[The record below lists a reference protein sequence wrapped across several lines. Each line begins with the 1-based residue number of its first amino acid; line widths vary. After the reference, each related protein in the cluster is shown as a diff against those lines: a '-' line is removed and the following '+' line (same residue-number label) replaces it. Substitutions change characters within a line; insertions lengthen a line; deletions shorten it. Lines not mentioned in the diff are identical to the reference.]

1 MFPSQDIDQVFGD
14 MSKWIRERLHSASTI
29 NDFHLSLQSFAQS
42 LHRPSEQIRRVIQ
55 MDVMR
60 DWKTYVEH
68 IPKRVQGIA
77 GPTAPRVF
85 DMVRREGV

>member
-77 GPTAPRVF
+77 GPTASRVF